1 MLVNIYDLHT
11 IQDEKLKYA
20 VIVCSYKH
28 QIVMVRHK
36 QRTTIEIPGGHRERG
51 ESIMACAKRELW
63 EETGAV
69 NFDIQP
75 RYVYGVKK
83 DGEEESF
90 GMLYTALITSFED
103 IPITSEIKERMLYDE
118 LPNTQDVSWTYPWI
132 QPYLYEAVKQ
142 YL

>member
-1 MLVNIYDLHT
+1 MLVNIYDMHT

-75 RYVYGVKK
+75 RYVYGVKR

-90 GMLYTALITSFED
+90 GMLYTALISSFED
-103 IPITSEIKERMLYDE
+103 IPSNSEIKERILYHE
-118 LPNTQDVSWTYPWI
+118 LPKIQDVSWTYPLI
-132 QPYLYEAVKQ
+132 QPCLYEAVKQ